1 MKNIIKKTV
10 IALSLVSLIMV
21 GFGSIAFAEPRPF
34 EEGTVSSC
42 ALIKDALN
50 DQQKDEIR
58 VGLVNGTYT
67 KSLTCGV
74 AMPSDSAQLRDEDR
88 LGGR

>member
-10 IALSLVSLIMV
+10 ISLSLVSLIMV
-21 GFGSIAFAEPRPF
+21 GFSSFAFAEPRPF

-42 ALIKDALN
+42 ALIKGPLN
-50 DQQKDEIR
+50 DQQADEIR

-67 KSLTCGV
+67 KSITCGV
-74 AMPSDSAQLRDEDR
+74 AMPSDSAQQVAEDR
-88 LGGR
+88 VGGR

>member
-10 IALSLVSLIMV
+10 ITLSLVSLIMV
-21 GFGSIAFAEPRPF
+21 GFTSVAFAETRPF

-42 ALIKDALN
+42 ALNKDTLN
-50 DQQKDEIR
+50 AQQADEVR
-58 VGLVNGTYT
+58 AGLVSGTYS
-67 KSLTCGV
+67 KSFTCAV
-74 AMPSDSAQLRDEDR
+74 AQPTDSAQLIAEDR